1 VWKTSSGD
9 RQIEMKVEPDQAP
22 LFLDEWSALG
32 ALATLAGTFFAM
44 FVVLGAGFT
53 AIVLAVARDRMFAQF
68 AGAFGAIAFTVT
80 ADHVS
85 DSMVVVVRAWQMRP
99 VPPV

>member
-1 VWKTSSGD
+1 V
-9 RQIEMKVEPDQAP
+9 
-22 LFLDEWSALG
+22 SALG
-32 ALATLAGTFFAM
+32 ALATFAGAFFAM

-68 AGAFGAIAFTVT
+68 AGAFGAVAFTVT

-85 DSMVVVVRAWQMRP
+85 DSIGCGRPGLQMRP

>member
-1 VWKTSSGD
+1 
-9 RQIEMKVEPDQAP
+9 
-22 LFLDEWSALG
+22 LG

-53 AIVLAVARDRMFAQF
+53 AKVLAVARDRMFAQF

-85 DSMVVVVRAWQMRP
+85 DSMVVVVRVWQMQP